1 MSEERSTRDTE
12 IDIDEHI
19 RRAAIEAT
27 NRFLY
32 AHMKQWKSTGG
43 ELDVDALSVRASETH
58 ADLLHVRLRSGQ
70 KERELLC
77 PLRSVTQDP
86 TIDSIVATLVP
97 ENVLFTQADVLLL
110 LAGAALVNQH
120 PVQTLYKPFREVY
133 RAHPDGKIE
142 IVEDEHL
149 KRVTQ
154 NSP

>member
-1 MSEERSTRDTE
+1 MSEERSVRDTD
-12 IDIDEHI
+12 IDIDEHV

-32 AHMKQWKSTGG
+32 VHMKKWKSTGG
-43 ELDVDALSVRASETH
+43 ELDVDALCVRASEAH
-58 ADLLHVRLRSGQ
+58 VGLLHVQLRSGQ
-70 KERELLC
+70 KERGLLC
-77 PLRSVTQDP
+77 PQRLTVQGSP
-86 TIDSIVATLVP
+86 IDSIVATLVP

-142 IVEDEHL
+142 IVEDEPL
-149 KRVTQ
+149 KRATQ